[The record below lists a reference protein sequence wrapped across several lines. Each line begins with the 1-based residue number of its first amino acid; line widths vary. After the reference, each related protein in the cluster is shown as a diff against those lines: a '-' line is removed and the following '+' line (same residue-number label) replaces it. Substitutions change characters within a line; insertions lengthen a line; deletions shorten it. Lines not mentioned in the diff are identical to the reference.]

1 MDKNVVYTVRDV
13 ASILQVCEKTV
24 YALVRERKLPC
35 IWVRGQIRITSEQ
48 LNKYMEGGEKH
59 GKRIARDAIQEE

>member
-13 ASILQVCEKTV
+13 ASILKVCEKTV

-35 IWVRGQIRITSEQ
+35 IWVRGQIRITADQ
-48 LNKYMEGGEKH
+48 LHEYLGG
-59 GKRIARDAIQEE
+59 GNGL